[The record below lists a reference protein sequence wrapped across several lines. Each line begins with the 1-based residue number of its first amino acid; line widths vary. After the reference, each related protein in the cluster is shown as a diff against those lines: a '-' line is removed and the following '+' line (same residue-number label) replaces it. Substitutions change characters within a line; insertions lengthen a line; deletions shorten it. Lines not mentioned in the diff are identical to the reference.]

1 MIRIFPNEEF
11 KEISLGSLMKK
22 RYALSN
28 KGRLAS
34 FTNNLDD
41 GDILNGGNSD
51 GYVVLRYRELL
62 ADGQPKNRVLFIYK
76 SIAELFIPK
85 TSEDQKY
92 VIHIDYVRNHDD
104 VKNLRWVTYE
114 EKIAHYKRSPKVIRA
129 KQDLLEHNIKSD
141 GRKLSVTNVIRI
153 KKMMKNPKGITRKSI
168 IAKQFGISATHLN
181 RILSGEN
188 WGHIVV

>member
-11 KEISLGSLMKK
+11 KEISLGPLMKK

-34 FTNNLDD
+34 FTHSLDD
-41 GDILNGGNSD
+41 GDILNGGDSD

-62 ADGQPKNRVLFIYK
+62 PDGQPKNRVLFIYK

-129 KQDLLEHNIKSD
+129 RQDLLEHNIKSD
-141 GRKLSVTNVIRI
+141 GRKLTVTTVIRI
-153 KKMMKNPKGITRKSI
+153 KKMMQNPKGNTRKSI
-168 IAKQFGISATHLN
+168 IAKQFGISHTHLN